1 MNRYKLLKIFG
12 SIIILIVVVFSCS
25 RFVLSPSKP
34 DPTKRELFNGV
45 TYERFVRSSPRDMVI
60 HVVTV
65 KLSKGGTKA
74 MVTPP
79 DNPNSDRPLSARTT
93 SQFLEEFNVKLAING
108 DGFEPW
114 HDAGISYYP
123 HSGDPVSPSGSAI
136 SDKIEY
142 GPSRDENLPMLIFG
156 RSRQVDIGYFP
167 GTADNAI
174 SGTRL
179 LVDNGEVVSGL
190 NTHTLHPR
198 TAVGVNKAGTTL
210 IIIVVDGRQPGYSNG
225 ATLQELAQILVD
237 NGAYT
242 GMELDGGGSSTLV
255 MADENGNA
263 VVLNSP
269 IHQGIPGNERPV
281 GNHIGIFAK
290 NK

>member
-1 MNRYKLLKIFG
+1 MNRNRILKILA
-12 SIIILIVVVFSCS
+12 SIIIIIVVFFSCS

-34 DPTKRELFNGV
+34 DPIKQELFNGV
-45 TYERFVRSSPRDMVI
+45 TYQRFVRNSPRDMVI

-65 KLSKGGTKA
+65 KLSKGGTRA
-74 MVTPP
+74 MITPP
-79 DNPNSDRPLSARTT
+79 DNPNSDRPMNARTT
-93 SQFLEEFNVKLAING
+93 SEFLEEFNVKIAVNG

-114 HDAGISYYP
+114 HDAGISYFP
-123 HSGDPVSPSGSAI
+123 HSGDPVSPLGFAR
-136 SDKIEY
+136 SDKVEY
-142 GPSRDENLPMLIFG
+142 GPSREENKPMLIFG
-156 RSRQVDIGYFP
+156 KSRKVDIGYFP
-167 GTADNAI
+167 GTADHVL
-174 SGTRL
+174 SGTRI
-179 LVDNGEVVSGL
+179 LVENGEVVSGL
-190 NTHTLHPR
+190 NNHTLHPR

-210 IIIVVDGRQPGYSNG
+210 IIVVVDGRQPGYSNG
-225 ATLQELAQILVD
+225 ATLVEVAQILID

-281 GNHIGIFAK
+281 GNHIGIFSK
-290 NK
+290 KK